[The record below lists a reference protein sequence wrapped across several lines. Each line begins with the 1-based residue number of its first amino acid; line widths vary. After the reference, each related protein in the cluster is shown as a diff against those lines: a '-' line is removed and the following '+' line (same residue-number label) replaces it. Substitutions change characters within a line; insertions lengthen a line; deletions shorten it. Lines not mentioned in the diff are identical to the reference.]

1 MTTKP
6 HWLFSCA
13 LFLATLACAQS
24 AAKSGTPVFTD
35 VTDQTGITFVQ
46 TSSPEKKYIV
56 ESMSGGVALFD
67 YDNDGWLD
75 IYFVN
80 SCNVSNYTDP
90 KCGRSALYHNDHNM
104 KFTDVTE
111 KSGLAYPGWGMGV
124 CAADIDGDGFA
135 DLYVTGMGGNK
146 LYRNRGDGT
155 FEDITKKAGVE
166 GGGWSTGCGFA
177 DFDHDGD
184 LDLFVSR
191 YVKLDLKDLPEFGK
205 GKSCQF
211 RGVPVQCGPR
221 GLPGMTDLFY
231 RNNGDGTFT
240 EVSKEVGVDDPQ
252 GYFGLGVA
260 WFDYNGDGWIDLFV
274 ADDAS
279 PNLLYKNLGN
289 GKFAEVGFPAGV
301 ALSEDGSEQGSMGV
315 ALADYN
321 GDGRLD
327 LFITNFSEEY
337 NALYR
342 AEKDTNFTDASFASK
357 TAPSSLPYVGWG
369 TAFFDYDNDGW
380 PDILVVNGHVY
391 PQLEDVKMGGSAGY
405 KQRKL
410 LYHNLGNGTFEEV
423 SAQAGSALMQKRS
436 SRGAAFGDLDNDGD
450 IDVVVNDLDSKPMIL
465 RNDAQRSNHWI
476 GIKLLGIGKNKNAIG
491 SQVKLVSAGH
501 TQVQVVRSGSSYISQ
516 DDFRLHFGLGSA
528 AKIDDIEITWPDGSK
543 SHASA
548 DKLDAVITITQPTA
562 SK

>member
-1 MTTKP
+1 MTVKRQ
-6 HWLFSCA
+6 S
-13 LFLATLACAQS
+13 LAWMILLASLTWAQS
-24 AAKSGTPVFTD
+24 SKSTGTPVLTD

-80 SCNVSNYTDP
+80 SCNVSDYTDP

-104 KFTDVTE
+104 KFSDVTE
-111 KSGLAYPGWGMGV
+111 RSGLAYPGWGMGV
-124 CAADIDGDGFA
+124 CVADIDGDGFA
-135 DLYVTGMGGNK
+135 DVYVTGMGGNK
-146 LYRNRGDGT
+146 LYRSRGDGT
-155 FEDITKKAGVE
+155 FENITKTAGVE

-211 RGVPVQCGPR
+211 RGVAVQCGPR
-221 GLPGMTDLFY
+221 GLPGTGDLFY

-240 EVSKEVGVDDPQ
+240 EVGKEVGVDDPQ

-260 WFDYNGDGWIDLFV
+260 WFDYNHDGWIDLFV

-321 GDGRLD
+321 SDGRVD

-342 AEKDTNFTDASFASK
+342 AERDTNFTDASFASK

-423 SAQAGSALMQKRS
+423 AAQAGPALMQKRS

-450 IDVVVNDLDSKPMIL
+450 IDVIINDLDSKPMVL
-465 RNDAQRSNHWI
+465 RNDTQTSNHWI
-476 GIKLLGIGKNKNAIG
+476 GIKLVGLGKNKNAIG
-491 SQVKLVSAGH
+491 SEVKLASAGH

-516 DDFRLHFGLGSA
+516 DDFRLHFGVGKA
-528 AKIDDIEITWPDGSK
+528 TKVDDIEITWPDGSK
-543 SHASA
+543 SHATA
-548 DKLDAVITITQPTA
+548 DKLDTIIAVTQPTA

>member
-1 MTTKP
+1 MTVKRQ
-6 HWLFSCA
+6 S
-13 LFLATLACAQS
+13 LAWMILLASLTWAQS
-24 AAKSGTPVFTD
+24 SKSTGTPVLTD

-80 SCNVSNYTDP
+80 SCNVSDYTDP

-104 KFTDVTE
+104 KFSDVTE
-111 KSGLAYPGWGMGV
+111 RSGLAYPGWGMGV
-124 CAADIDGDGFA
+124 CVADIDGDGFA
-135 DLYVTGMGGNK
+135 DVYVTGMGGNK
-146 LYRNRGDGT
+146 LYRSRGDGT
-155 FEDITKKAGVE
+155 FENITKTAGVE

-211 RGVPVQCGPR
+211 RGVAVQCGPR
-221 GLPGMTDLFY
+221 GLPGTGDLFY

-240 EVSKEVGVDDPQ
+240 EVGKEVGVDDPQ

-260 WFDYNGDGWIDLFV
+260 WFDYNHDGWIDLFV

-321 GDGRLD
+321 SDGRVD

-342 AEKDTNFTDASFASK
+342 AERDTNFTDASFASK

-423 SAQAGSALMQKRS
+423 AAQAGPALMQKRS

-450 IDVVVNDLDSKPMIL
+450 IDVIINDLDSKPMVL
-465 RNDAQRSNHWI
+465 RNDTQTSNHWI
-476 GIKLLGIGKNKNAIG
+476 GIKLVGLGKNKNAIG
-491 SQVKLVSAGH
+491 SEVKLVSAEH

-516 DDFRLHFGLGSA
+516 DDFRLHFGVGKA
-528 AKIDDIEITWPDGSK
+528 TKVDDIEITWPDGSK
-543 SHASA
+543 SHATA
-548 DKLDAVITITQPTA
+548 DKLDTIIAVTQPTA

>member
-13 LFLATLACAQS
+13 LFFATLACAQS

>member
-1 MTTKP
+1 
-6 HWLFSCA
+6 
-13 LFLATLACAQS
+13 
-24 AAKSGTPVFTD
+24 
-35 VTDQTGITFVQ
+35 
-46 TSSPEKKYIV
+46 
-56 ESMSGGVALFD
+56 MSGGVALFD

-80 SCNVSNYTDP
+80 SCNVSNYNDP

-104 KFTDVTE
+104 KFSDVTE
-111 KSGLAYPGWGMGV
+111 RSGLAYPGWGMGV
-124 CAADIDGDGFA
+124 CVADIDGDGFA
-135 DLYVTGMGGNK
+135 DVYVTGMGGNK

-155 FEDITKKAGVE
+155 FENITKMAGVE

-211 RGVPVQCGPR
+211 RGVAVQCGPR
-221 GLPGMTDLFY
+221 GLPGTGDLFY

-260 WFDYNGDGWIDLFV
+260 WFDYNHDGWIDLFV

-301 ALSEDGSEQGSMGV
+301 ALSEDGSEQGSMGIG
-315 ALADYN
+315 LADYN
-321 GDGRLD
+321 GDGRID

-342 AEKDTNFTDASFASK
+342 AERDTNFTDASFASK

-423 SAQAGSALMQKRS
+423 ATQAGPALMQKRS

-450 IDVVVNDLDSKPMIL
+450 IDVVINDLDSKPMVL
-465 RNDAQRSNHWI
+465 RNDTQTSNHWL
-476 GIKLLGIGKNKNAIG
+476 GIKLVGLGRNKNAIG
-491 SQVKLVSAGH
+491 SQIKLLSAGH

-516 DDFRLHFGLGSA
+516 DDFRFHFGVGGA
-528 AKIDDIEITWPDGSK
+528 TKVDDIEITWPDGSK
-543 SHASA
+543 THATA
-548 DKLDAVITITQPTA
+548 DKLDTIITIAQPTA

>member
-1 MTTKP
+1 MTVKRQ
-6 HWLFSCA
+6 S
-13 LFLATLACAQS
+13 LAWMILLASLTWAQS
-24 AAKSGTPVFTD
+24 SKSTGTPVLTD

-80 SCNVSNYTDP
+80 SCNVSDYTDP

-104 KFTDVTE
+104 KFSDVTE
-111 KSGLAYPGWGMGV
+111 RSGLAYPGWGMGV
-124 CAADIDGDGFA
+124 CVADIDGDGFA
-135 DLYVTGMGGNK
+135 DVYVTGMGGNK
-146 LYRNRGDGT
+146 LYRSRGDGT
-155 FEDITKKAGVE
+155 FENITKTAGVE

-211 RGVPVQCGPR
+211 RGVAVQCGPR
-221 GLPGMTDLFY
+221 GLPGTGDLFY

-240 EVSKEVGVDDPQ
+240 EVGKEVGVDDPQ

-260 WFDYNGDGWIDLFV
+260 WFDYNHDGWIDLFV

-321 GDGRLD
+321 SDGRVD

-342 AEKDTNFTDASFASK
+342 AERDTNFTDASFASK

-423 SAQAGSALMQKRS
+423 AAQAGPALMQKRS

-450 IDVVVNDLDSKPMIL
+450 IDVVINDLDSKPMVL
-465 RNDAQRSNHWI
+465 RNDTQTSNHWI
-476 GIKLLGIGKNKNAIG
+476 GIKLVGLGKNKNAIG
-491 SQVKLVSAGH
+491 SEVKLASAGH

-516 DDFRLHFGLGSA
+516 DDFRLHFGVGKA
-528 AKIDDIEITWPDGSK
+528 TKVDDIEITWPDGSK
-543 SHASA
+543 SHATA
-548 DKLDAVITITQPTA
+548 DKLDTIIAVTQPTA